1 MRFFGVHT
9 LKLVRIAGIQIELD
23 YSWFLVVALV
33 LYSLAFGFFP
43 EVYGFGMGLSVALG
57 TVTTLLFFS
66 SVLLHELSHSIVA
79 NHLGLRIRKITLF
92 IFGGVANLT
101 AEPSKPHV
109 EFLVALAG
117 PVTSIALGAL
127 FFGLSWLLQD
137 VYYPAAVAA
146 GYLALING
154 VLAVFNLIPGYP
166 LDGGRLFR
174 AALWPKLGIQR
185 ATRVAAIAGQVV
197 GYAIMLF
204 GVFQLVY
211 VGSLFGLVWYGAI
224 GYFLASAARDSIA
237 QQRLHAALARVT
249 VQDLMTPNPLV
260 VPGSTKLESFVQAEL
275 LHRKQLGAL
284 VSERGKP
291 IGELGLE
298 QIRRVPVQDL
308 RTTTA
313 AEVARRFRR
322 DEFLKPSLSAAKALN
337 HLLADNVERLPVL
350 DRGRLV
356 GVLARDD
363 VRVYLMVR
371 TDLLNRERHGRTRV

>member
-1 MRFFGVHT
+1 MRFFGVRT
-9 LKLVRIAGIQIELD
+9 LKLVRIAGIQVELD
-23 YSWFLVVALV
+23 YSWFLIFALV

-57 TVTTLLFFS
+57 VASTLLFFT

-79 NHLGLRIRKITLF
+79 NRLGLRIRKITLF

-117 PVTSIALGAL
+117 PVTSILLSAF

-137 VYYPAAVAA
+137 AYYPAAVAA
-146 GYLALING
+146 GYLSLING

-174 AALWPKLGIQR
+174 AAIWPKLGIQR
-185 ATRVAAIAGQVV
+185 ATRVAAVVGQVV
-197 GYAIMLF
+197 GFLIMLF

-211 VGSLFGLVWYGAI
+211 LGSLFGLAWYGAI
-224 GYFLASAARDSIA
+224 GFFLVSAARDSVA
-237 QQRLHAALARVT
+237 QQQLLAALTRVT

-260 VPGSTKLESFVQAEL
+260 VPASTNLESFVQSEL

-291 IGELGLE
+291 VGELGLDH
-298 QIRRVPVQDL
+298 IRRVPVQDL
-308 RTTTA
+308 RTLTVG
-313 AEVARRFRR
+313 EVARRFRR
-322 DEFLKPSLSAAKALN
+322 DEFLKPTLPAAKALS
-337 HLLADNVERLPVL
+337 HLMSDSVERLPVV

-356 GVLARDD
+356 GVLSRDD
-363 VRVYLMVR
+363 VRVYLAVR